1 MTNPLRILLVDDH
14 YMVRVGLASI
24 LALEGDM
31 VVCAEAST
39 GEQAVALFRRER
51 PDVTLMD
58 LRLPGMSGA
67 EATAAIRA
75 EFPEARVVVLS
86 TYAGDEEI
94 HNAPQMGAM
103 AYILKT
109 VDRATLV
116 QTIRRAAAGQRTL
129 PPEVAERLAERLP
142 RSQLSPRELDVLR
155 LMVHGKR
162 NREIA
167 RVLAIGEA
175 TVKAHVSS
183 ILAKL
188 GAVDRTEAVTTALT
202 RGIVQLA
209 P

>member
-1 MTNPLRILLVDDH
+1 MPKSMVPRLLSVATGLE
-14 YMVRVGLASI
+14 MV
-24 LALEGDM
+24 
-31 VVCAEAST
+31 
-39 GEQAVALFRRER
+39 
-51 PDVTLMD
+51 
-58 LRLPGMSGA
+58 MSV
-67 EATAAIRA
+67 RS
-75 EFPEARVVVLS
+75 VLS
-86 TYAGDEEI
+86 TDAGDEEI
-94 HNAPQMGAM
+94 HNARQRGAM
-103 AYILKT
+103 AYSLKT
-109 VDRATLV
+109 GARATLV

-167 RVLAIGEA
+167 QALAIGEA

-188 GAVDRTEAVTTALT
+188 GVVDRTEAVTTALT
-202 RGIVQLA
+202 RGIVQLG